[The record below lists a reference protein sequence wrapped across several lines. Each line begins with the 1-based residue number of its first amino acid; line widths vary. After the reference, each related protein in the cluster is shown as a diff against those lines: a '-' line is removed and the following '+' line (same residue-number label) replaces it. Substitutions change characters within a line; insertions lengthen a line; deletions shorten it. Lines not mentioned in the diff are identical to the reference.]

1 MHVFTDYPELTG
13 ENYPLHIA
21 KKIAYQ
27 NNLKYNQLI
36 TMKKKHFYL
45 LHFCTLLLLLQIN
58 IGYSAVPLISSGDC
72 YNLALKNNGSLWG
85 WGCNSNP
92 AVQFDGTWTAASM
105 GAEHF
110 LAIKSDGSLWAW
122 GDNDYGQLG
131 IGYSSIIQQSPLR
144 IGENNDWTA
153 VSAKGCWSM
162 AIKSDGSLWTWGC
175 TDFYELPEGEI
186 VEVGSAIPVQTNSTG
201 TWTAIAAGYY
211 QSLGL
216 KNDGSLWRLNYD
228 EQIGS
233 AMLLDSTGT
242 WTAVMGG
249 GSQSLALKNDGSLW
263 TWRQYSSSMVQ
274 LNVTGPWTAVSIGSS
289 IWSNHVLGIKSDGSL
304 WAWGENEYGQLGDGS
319 TIESSTPIL
328 IDSTSTWTAIAAGE
342 FHSVAVKS
350 DGSFWTWGY
359 NGSGQLGIGVETT
372 RKLSSVQIEKDNNW
386 LAVVAGDNYSLALK
400 NDGSLWSW
408 GNNDDGQLGIGDDSI
423 NIKQSPVRIGEDND
437 WTSISAGILYDNGH
451 NLALKSDGSLWSW
464 GYNFHGQL
472 GNGLGGSIWRY
483 NEYAPIRIGEDN
495 DWSAFAAG
503 GAHSLAL
510 KSDGTLWAWGT
521 NGSGQLGIGDELI
534 TESFSPIQIGED
546 NDWSAIAAGG
556 YHNLALKNDRS
567 LWAWGNNNEGQ
578 LGDGS
583 KEDKFSPARIGED
596 NDWIEIAGSPTHSL
610 ALKSDG
616 SLWVWGKTLY
626 ADGSSSGSCVPS
638 GPTPV
643 QVGSDNDW
651 IEIAAGG
658 YGGPGIPG
666 RGYNLALKSDG
677 SLWTWGG
684 NSYYGRLGTGDT
696 FWSCSPSQIENSS
709 QWSAVT
715 AGVYHSLA
723 IKSDGTLWAWGAN
736 DYGQIGD
743 GTLWSEIPLRIS
755 AFINKKTGL
764 SPGIYLLLGL
774 L

>member
-216 KNDGSLWRLNYD
+216 QNDGSLWRLNYD

-328 IDSTSTWTAIAAGE
+328 IDSTSTWTAIAAGK
-342 FHSVAVKS
+342 FHSMAVKS
-350 DGSFWTWGY
+350 DGSFWAWGY
-359 NGSGQLGIGVETT
+359 NDSGQLGNGVEAA
-372 RKLSSVQIEKDNNW
+372 RKLFPVQVETDNNW
-386 LAVVAGDNYSLALK
+386 FAMAAGGGHSLAVKS
-400 NDGSLWSW
+400 DGSLWAW
-408 GNNDDGQLGIGDDSI
+408 GNNEDGQLGIGEDSI
-423 NIKQSPVRIGEDND
+423 KIQQSPVRIGEDND
-437 WTSISAGILYDNGH
+437 WSSVAAGGGYSRYDGH
-451 NLALKSDGSLWSW
+451 SLALKNDGSLWAW
-464 GYNFHGQL
+464 GYNHYGQL
-472 GNGLGGSIWRY
+472 GNGLGGSIWLYNKYSPVRIGEDSDWAVVVAGNSHSLALKKDGSLWSWGANSSGQLGIGDESITESFSPVRVGEDNDWVTVVAGASHNLAIKNDGSLWAWGANRQGQLGNGLGGIWSD
-483 NEYAPIRIGEDN
+483 NEYAPILIGEDN
-495 DWSAFAAG
+495 DWAVVAAG
-503 GAHSLAL
+503 ASHSLALKNDGSLWVWGDTTYESFWSVGCYQGGLSPVRAGNDNDWVKIEAGKGSFWSGYNLGLKSDGSLWGWGVNRGLLGTGDTFSGCFPNQIEKNSQWTTISARASHSLAL
-510 KSDGTLWAWGT
+510 KSDGTLWAWG
-521 NGSGQLGIGDELI
+521 
-534 TESFSPIQIGED
+534 
-546 NDWSAIAAGG
+546 
-556 YHNLALKNDRS
+556 
-567 LWAWGNNNEGQ
+567 
-578 LGDGS
+578 
-583 KEDKFSPARIGED
+583 
-596 NDWIEIAGSPTHSL
+596 
-610 ALKSDG
+610 
-616 SLWVWGKTLY
+616 V
-626 ADGSSSGSCVPS
+626 
-638 GPTPV
+638 
-643 QVGSDNDW
+643 
-651 IEIAAGG
+651 
-658 YGGPGIPG
+658 
-666 RGYNLALKSDG
+666 
-677 SLWTWGG
+677 
-684 NSYYGRLGTGDT
+684 
-696 FWSCSPSQIENSS
+696 
-709 QWSAVT
+709 
-715 AGVYHSLA
+715 
-723 IKSDGTLWAWGAN
+723 N

-764 SPGIYLLLGL
+764 LPGVYLLLGL